1 MLVVDGGGSLGAALL
16 GDVIADLAADNGWEG
31 VVVHGAVREV
41 EALAEVGLGIKALG
55 SNPRKSLK
63 EGRSER
69 DVVVSFGGVDLAPGA
84 RPFSDADGIL
94 ATRA

>member
-16 GDVIADLAADNGWEG
+16 GDVIADLAAGNGWEG

-69 DVVVSFGGVDLAPGA
+69 DVVVSFGGVDFAPGA
-84 RPFSDADGIL
+84 RLFSDADGIL